1 MNELPIKSLVEI
13 ISTNIEREIQG
24 SFTGVS
30 TDTRSIEPGQC
41 FFAIKGEYLDGA
53 DYLDDAFSKG
63 ADCAVVNEDSDT
75 SRFPTEKILKVK
87 DSLKALGDFAHWY
100 RHQHNFKVIA
110 ITGSVGKTT
119 TKNIVHHILSKKF
132 RTYQAPKNYNTLTG
146 LPLSILDADS
156 NDQLLILELGT
167 NRPGEIA
174 ALSKIASPDIALI
187 TTVQPSHLEGFGTL
201 ENIAEEKTSIALG
214 LKESAPLIINSDCSI
229 LLNTCRN
236 KELKFLTFGKSPNAD
251 FCAENITFN
260 DTSSTFTIQN
270 TTIYLSIPGLGA
282 VENTIAAWAVCSR
295 LEIAIEDFADTLK
308 TIKTVPMRTQIEKIS
323 DLTVIND
330 CYNANPAS
338 MKNALDILIN
348 FKRAENQRL
357 VFICGD
363 MAELGSQSEKLHAE
377 LGKLIADAKVDL
389 VVAVGQL
396 AKIAAEK
403 ATALAIHN
411 IQTKFFPDSSS
422 ACNNLTNYINHD
434 DIILIK
440 GSRVAN
446 LELVVENIKN
456 VFEKTN

>member
-1 MNELPIKSLVEI
+1 MNELPIKSLAEI
-13 ISTNIEREIQG
+13 ISADIEKEIQG

-30 TDTRSIEPGQC
+30 TDTRSIEPGLC
-41 FFAIKGEYLDGA
+41 FFAIKGEFLDGA
-53 DYLDDAFSKG
+53 DYLDDAFNKG
-63 ADCAVVNEDSDT
+63 AACAVVNEDIDT
-75 SRFPTEKILKVK
+75 TRYTTEKILKVK

-214 LKESAPLIINSDCSI
+214 LKENAPLIINSDCSI

-236 KELKFLTFGKSPNAD
+236 KGLNFLTFGRSPNAD
-251 FCAENITFN
+251 FSAENITFN

-270 TTIYLSIPGLGA
+270 TTMYLPIPGLGA
-282 VENTIAAWAVCSR
+282 VENTIAAWAVCSQ
-295 LEIAIEDFADTLK
+295 LDIKIEDFSESLK
-308 TIKTVPMRTQIEKIS
+308 TLKTVPMRTQVEKIA

-338 MKNALDILIN
+338 MKNALDILSN
-348 FKRAENQRL
+348 FKRDDNQRL

-377 LGKLIADAKVDL
+377 LGQLIACAKVDL
-389 VVAVGQL
+389 VIAVGQL
-396 AKIAAEK
+396 AKIAVERA
-403 ATALAIHN
+403 AALEIHN
-411 IQTKFFPDSSS
+411 IQTKFFSDSSS

-440 GSRVAN
+440 GSRVSN

-456 VFEKTN
+456 AFEKTK